1 MSMPSPTLWK
11 RFATAWARKRDA
23 RRHPPLA
30 SRVVE
35 ALVVPLPLVPR
46 EYLSLHKYLVERFAD
61 TVVLTFAQIEDLLGF
76 ALPDPARVQ
85 PEWWANTDA
94 HGALSAASPSWL
106 LASRTASPNL
116 AARTVAF
123 ERASA

>member
-1 MSMPSPTLWK
+1 MSSALPTLWK
-11 RFATAWARKRDA
+11 RLATVWARKPDA
-23 RRHPPLA
+23 RRHPRPA
-30 SRVVE
+30 GVAE
-35 ALVVPLPLVPR
+35 APVVPLLPLVPR
-46 EYLSLHKYLVERFAD
+46 EYLSLHKYLDERFAD

-76 ALPDPARVQ
+76 ALPDLARLQ

-94 HGALSAASPSWL
+94 HSALSAPSRSWL